1 MSAIDE
7 VPRNK
12 ALRDATVT
20 KVPMGAV
27 LADCMVVDYTHR
39 TRPNGSG
46 PCHGEK
52 HPMNA
57 TNATSLDTKSIAAH
71 IVVTLADAHADGRV
85 LRLDELAADIGVR
98 KADVR
103 GVVTRLHAE
112 GHVDALRLRLT
123 LSGLALATSLGARE
137 LPDLRRREERIRR
150 VA

>member
-1 MSAIDE
+1 
-7 VPRNK
+7 
-12 ALRDATVT
+12 
-20 KVPMGAV
+20 
-27 LADCMVVDYTHR
+27 VVYTHR

-46 PCHGEK
+46 PCHGEQ
-52 HPMNA
+52 HPMNT

-98 KADVR
+98 KVDVR
-103 GVVTRLHAE
+103 TVVTRLHAE

>member
-1 MSAIDE
+1 MTSS
-7 VPRNK
+7 
-12 ALRDATVT
+12 
-20 KVPMGAV
+20 GANVGSV

-46 PCHGEK
+46 PCHGEQ

-103 GVVTRLHAE
+103 TVVTRLHAE

-123 LSGLALATSLGARE
+123 LSGLALATSLGAQE
-137 LPDLRRREERIRR
+137 LPDLRRREERISR